1 MNSAMTEGMGP
12 RLETQCHQH
21 SLMSDS
27 AKSQQRATASFSKGR
42 NLMREI
48 PVALPDL
55 ACLRFVLRRKAFDR
69 IGDAALHQFQIVI
82 DGSRTFMVGKTEL
95 EKCSIQEN
103 ARKIACKRPAR
114 SVRTVH
120 SRRQADDQEPSPG
133 IAKSR
138 HWPGIIIEV
147 ARFYLIQKS
156 GQPGAA
162 AAACRKLNRGRIV
175 ISFL

>member
-1 MNSAMTEGMGP
+1 MNGAMTEGMGL
-12 RLETQCHQH
+12 RLESQCHQH
-21 SLMSDS
+21 RLMSDS
-27 AKSQQRATASFSKGR
+27 AKSQQRAAASFSKGR

-55 ACLRFVLRRKAFDR
+55 TCSRFVFRRKTFDG

-82 DGSRTFMVGKTEL
+82 NESRAFMAGKTEL

-103 ARKIACKRPAR
+103 ARKITRKRSAR
-114 SVRTVH
+114 PVRTMH
-120 SRRQADDQEPSPG
+120 SRRQADDQEAGPG

-138 HWPGIIIEV
+138 YWPGMIIGV
-147 ARFYLIQKS
+147 ARLYLIQKS

-162 AAACRKLNRGRIV
+162 AAVC
-175 ISFL
+175 

>member
-1 MNSAMTEGMGP
+1 MNGAMTEGMGL
-12 RLETQCHQH
+12 RLESQCHQH
-21 SLMSDS
+21 SLMSNG

-42 NLMREI
+42 NLMCEI
-48 PVALPDL
+48 AIALPDL
-55 ACLRFVLRRKAFDR
+55 TCLRFVLRWETFDR

-82 DGSRTFMVGKTEL
+82 DGRRACMVGKTEL
-95 EKCSIQEN
+95 EERSIQEN
-103 ARKIACKRPAR
+103 TGKIACKRPPC

-120 SRRQADDQEPSPG
+120 SRRQADDQKPGLG

-138 HWPGIIIEV
+138 HWPGIIIGV

-162 AAACRKLNRGRIV
+162 ATAC
-175 ISFL
+175 

>member
-1 MNSAMTEGMGP
+1 MNSPMTEGMRL
-12 RLETQCHQH
+12 RLESQCHQH

-27 AKSQQRATASFSKGR
+27 AESQQRGTSSFSKSR

-55 ACLRFVLRRKAFDR
+55 ACLRFILRRKTFDG
-69 IGDAALHQFQIVI
+69 IGDAALHQFQVVI
-82 DGSRTFMVGKTEL
+82 DGSRAFMVGKTEL

-103 ARKIACKRPAR
+103 ARKIACKRSAR
-114 SVRTVH
+114 PVRAVH
-120 SRRQADDQEPSPG
+120 SRRQPDDQKPGPG

-138 HWPGIIIEV
+138 HRPGMIIGV

-156 GQPGAA
+156 GQPGATA
-162 AAACRKLNRGRIV
+162 AICRKLNRGRII